1 MKTPKANLPGI
12 LRIHDKANSLIA
24 TSSLA
29 LLLALPAG
37 AATIIPVTNHS
48 FEANLAADG
57 AASVSAPTGWTKTSG
72 AAVSGYW
79 NPQDGDYPG
88 STAPGTL
95 PAPADGVNTMF
106 VNGGTWGYMK
116 QTTGEVIAAGKTY
129 TMTVAVGARLTGNFD
144 ADNILLRL
152 GYGADNFLIPIADNT
167 FGGTANLTAGEFKD
181 FSVSFTALE
190 GETYIGQNLAVLMG
204 MSLFDAANTAAVDF
218 DNVRLTAIP
227 EPSAALLGGLGL
239 LALLRRRR

>member
-12 LRIHDKANSLIA
+12 LRIHDKARSLIA

-48 FEANLAADG
+48 FEANSVADG
-57 AASVSAPTGWTKTSG
+57 GFSQNAPTGWTKTSG
-72 AAVSGYW
+72 GAVSGYW

-95 PAPADGVNTMF
+95 PAPADGVNSMF
-106 VNGGTWGYMK
+106 VNGATFGYMK

-144 ADNILLRL
+144 ADEILLRL

-204 MSLFDAANTAAVDF
+204 IGLLGTNTAAVEF

>member
-48 FEANLAADG
+48 FEANSVADG
-57 AASVSAPTGWTKTSG
+57 GFSTNAPTGWTKTSG
-72 AAVSGYW
+72 TASGYW

-95 PAPADGVNTMF
+95 PAPADGVNAMF
-106 VNGGTWGYMK
+106 VSGTPFGYMK

-144 ADNILLRL
+144 ADEILLRL
-152 GYGADNFLIPIADNT
+152 GYGADQFLTPIADNT